1 MPVLPVDDPRD
12 PRVSALTAL
21 TDQAL
26 RRSREAEEG
35 VYVAESLPVLE
46 RALAAGHAPI
56 SILVAERWADRVS
69 AAVGVDV
76 DVHTASAAVMEQV
89 TGFDVHRGVIA
100 AMRRPQL
107 PPLWEI
113 LTGGTIVVL
122 DGVTDQANIGA
133 IFRAAAG
140 LGATGVIVT
149 ERTGD
154 PLYRR
159 TVRVSMGTVFQV
171 PWTRVP
177 DWSTLR
183 AELSAA
189 GYHVAALALTDDAV
203 DLTDFRTDRPV
214 ALVLGSEGDGLD
226 AAALGA
232 ADTVVTIPMDGGVDS
247 LNVAA
252 ASAIALWAVRARR

>member
-1 MPVLPVDDPRD
+1 MPVIPVDDPRD
-12 PRVSALTAL
+12 PRVSALTSL

-35 VYVAESLPVLE
+35 VYIAESLPVLE
-46 RALAAGHAPI
+46 RALAAGHAPV
-56 SILVAERWADRVS
+56 SILVAERWAERVS

-76 DVHTASAAVMEQV
+76 AVYTASAAVMEQV

-107 PPLWEI
+107 PPIEQI
-113 LTGGTIVVL
+113 LTGGTVVVL

-140 LGATGVIVT
+140 LGAAGVIVT
-149 ERTGD
+149 ESTGD

-171 PWTRVP
+171 PWTRVAHR
-177 DWSTLR
+177 SVLGH
-183 AELSAA
+183 ALSAA
-189 GYHVAALALTDDAV
+189 GYHVAALGLGDGAL
-203 DLTDFRTDRPV
+203 DLADFRTDRPV

-226 AAALGA
+226 DAALRA

-247 LNVAA
+247 LNVAS
-252 ASAIALWAVRARR
+252 ASAIALWAVRAMR